1 MGENRELRIG
11 ASAKVQF
18 DGGICYD
25 DETSI
30 DLSQSPYGGL
40 LNMCLDDGGM
50 PTKRMGQQYVFENTL
65 GNGGIKGMFAN
76 YKGETILVH
85 GNKLYKQ
92 VAANNPEEIYNGLSN
107 EEVFMFSYNAILFS
121 HFSNTN

>member
-11 ASAKVQF
+11 TSAKVQF

-65 GNGGIKGMFAN
+65 GDS
-76 YKGETILVH
+76 
-85 GNKLYKQ
+85 
-92 VAANNPEEIYNGLSN
+92 GL
-107 EEVFMFSYNAILFS
+107 ILFVKLVNIKRK
-121 HFSNTN
+121 HKLPIIIECYKIH